1 VDRKRGKLQLAL
13 MRAFMRGARRQGA
26 LDEGFRRRV
35 AAIVEQTAIA
45 IEPDED
51 DSEWD
56 ELLASVRRELAAGG
70 TGD

>member
-13 MRAFMRGARRQGA
+13 MRAFVRGARRQGA
-26 LDEGFRRRV
+26 LDEGFRQRV
-35 AAIVEQTAIA
+35 AEIVEQTAIA
-45 IEPDED
+45 IEPDEG

-56 ELLASVRRELAAGG
+56 ELLASVRKELAAGG